1 MGRIL
6 DEGYTLVG
14 NVEEND
20 GGTDYGAGADN
31 LSVQNVADAY
41 KGKDQHLLEDA
52 LEANCRGQ
60 FLIDNGAHDAGDV
73 VDDHK
78 GQKCIQQ
85 PITSSQEPSEPTAY
99 CGKRKLNGR
108 LKFLHSEILLCVF
121 NKAMTVSQVPSGYP
135 LL

>member
-1 MGRIL
+1 MFVIMMFVLLFCTVVELFEYGLQLRRDRKTKMGRIL

-31 LSVQNVADAY
+31 LSVQNVAYAY

-52 LEANCRGQ
+52 LEANRRGQ
-60 FLIDNGAHDAGDV
+60 LLIDNGAHDAGDV

-78 GQKCIQQ
+78 GQKCIQ
-85 PITSSQEPSEPTAY
+85 
-99 CGKRKLNGR
+99 
-108 LKFLHSEILLCVF
+108 
-121 NKAMTVSQVPSGYP
+121 
-135 LL
+135 